1 MRNPEEAMPNKL
13 ETTRSRLSGWIA
25 ALLGLVPWAAG
36 AAVYSLPTGGD
47 LIGRVEYETARQ
59 EDTLIDIARRASVGQ
74 IEIDMANPKVDRWLP
89 GAGTQVVI
97 PHQFILPDAPRAGI
111 VVNVPEMRMYYYPV
125 QYGTV
130 THRKE
135 VPGKADPNPKK
146 GAKAAPP
153 KPTYVTTTEV
163 GEPVSKAAEVITYP
177 VSMGRMDWRTPL
189 GKTRIIQ
196 KVKDPTWTPPESIK
210 REHAKKG
217 EILPDVVPAGPNNPL
232 GPFAMK
238 LGVAGYLIHGTDRGD
253 PGKPFGIG
261 MRVTHGCMR
270 MYNEDV
276 TKLYPEVSVGTPVYL
291 VNQPVKLGWQ
301 DGELYLEASW
311 PLDEDAGVPT
321 KWGDDFLDESNLSDE
336 EVKAIRVK
344 KRDMLVAHLEKTAS
358 KLLEKENAKRPILV
372 DKAAI
377 HEALQNPT
385 GMPVHIGKEAPPPA
399 IEAMPSEPI
408 PSPYGTSP
416 APAPAPQ
423 AAPAPYGSSQYG
435 AGVYHAPR
443 PVTPQ
448 PAPPADTPSTGNRYQ
463 QRYGQPPAAD
473 QTNERPSAAPYGEG
487 EGEGSSGGY
496 PPAGE
501 PYGSSS
507 QPAEPPA
514 APDSYG
520 SGQPSPGRYPG
531 ADPYGQQPP
540 AAATYPYGSSSQAT
554 PGRYPPAVDPYGEG
568 QESSPGQYSP
578 EPSQSQAPDP
588 YAPEEEE
595 E

>member
-1 MRNPEEAMPNKL
+1 M
-13 ETTRSRLSGWIA
+13 
-25 ALLGLVPWAAG
+25 
-36 AAVYSLPTGGD
+36 
-47 LIGRVEYETARQ
+47 
-59 EDTLIDIARRASVGQ
+59 
-74 IEIDMANPKVDRWLP
+74 
-89 GAGTQVVI
+89 
-97 PHQFILPDAPRAGI
+97 
-111 VVNVPEMRMYYYPV
+111 
-125 QYGTV
+125 
-130 THRKE
+130 
-135 VPGKADPNPKK
+135 
-146 GAKAAPP
+146 
-153 KPTYVTTTEV
+153 TTTEV

-291 VNQPVKLGWQ
+291 VNQPIQLGWQ
-301 DGELYLEASW
+301 DGELYLEATW
-311 PLDEDAGVPT
+311 PLDEDAGVPA

-344 KRDMLVAHLEKTAS
+344 KRDMLLAHLEKTAS

-377 HEALQNPT
+377 HEALQNPS
-385 GMPVHIGKEAPPPA
+385 GMPVPIGKEAAPPPPV
-399 IEAMPSEPI
+399 IESAPGEST
-408 PSPYGTSP
+408 PSPYYGTSP
-416 APAPAPQ
+416 APAPQP
-423 AAPAPYGSSQYG
+423 APAPSGSGQYG

-443 PVTPQ
+443 PVTPPPVA
-448 PAPPADTPSTGNRYQ
+448 PAAAAPGNRYE
-463 QRYGQPPAAD
+463 QRYGQQPPVAEPYGAGGE
-473 QTNERPSAAPYGEG
+473 QSGYPAPQPSAPPYGES
-487 EGEGSSGGY
+487 EGSSGGY
-496 PPAGE
+496 PAPEPSGPSSQPEEQPAASS
-501 PYGSSS
+501 PYGSD
-507 QPAEPPA
+507 P
-514 APDSYG
+514 
-520 SGQPSPGRYPG
+520 PSPGRYPG
-531 ADPYGQQPP
+531 GDPYSQQPR
-540 AAATYPYGSSSQAT
+540 AAATYPYGGGGSQPT
-554 PGRYPPAVDPYGEG
+554 PGRYPPAADPYGAG
-568 QESSPGQYSP
+568 QETSPGQYSP
-578 EPSQSQAPDP
+578 GASPEPSSSRAPDP

-595 E
+595 EE

>member
-1 MRNPEEAMPNKL
+1 MPNPEETMPNKL
-13 ETTRSRLSGWIA
+13 EPTRSRHGGWVA
-25 ALLGLVPWAAG
+25 ALLGLLPWAAE
-36 AAVYSLPTGGD
+36 AAVYPLLPGGD
-47 LIGRVEYETARQ
+47 LIGRVDYATARQ
-59 EDTLIDIARRASVGQ
+59 EDTLIDIARRTSVGQ
-74 IEIDMANPKVDRWLP
+74 IEMDMANPNVDRWLP
-89 GAGTQVVI
+89 GDGTRVVI

-111 VVNVPEMRMYYYPV
+111 VVNIPEMRMYFFPV

-130 THRKE
+130 THKKE
-135 VPGKADPNPKK
+135 VPGKPDPKK

-153 KPTYVTTTEV
+153 KPSYVTTSEM

-301 DGELYLEASW
+301 GGELYLEASW
-311 PLDEDAGVPT
+311 PLDEDAGVPA
-321 KWGDDFLDESNLSDE
+321 KWGDDFLDESDLSDE
-336 EVKAIRVK
+336 AIKDIRAK
-344 KRDMLVAHLEKTAS
+344 KRTMLVAHLEKTAS

-377 HEALQNPT
+377 HEALQNPS
-385 GMPVHIGKEAPPPA
+385 GMPVPIGKEAAPPPV
-399 IEAMPSEPI
+399 IESMPGEAAPV
-408 PSPYGTSP
+408 PYYGTTTSP
-416 APAPAPQ
+416 APAPQ
-423 AAPAPYGSSQYG
+423 PAPSSSSQYG

-443 PVTPQ
+443 PV
-448 PAPPADTPSTGNRYQ
+448 APPPAAPATPSMGNRYE
-463 QRYGQPPAAD
+463 QRYGQPPPAA
-473 QTNERPSAAPYGEG
+473 EPSYGG
-487 EGEGSSGGY
+487 EPGGY
-496 PPAGE
+496 PAPQPSAPAYGE
-501 PYGSSS
+501 SEGSPGGGYPAAEPSEPSS
-507 QPAEPPA
+507 PPEEQPA
-514 APDSYG
+514 
-520 SGQPSPGRYPG
+520 PSPGRYSG
-531 ADPYGQQPP
+531 TDPYSQPP
-540 AAATYPYGSSSQAT
+540 RAAATYPYGGGGSQAT
-554 PGRYPPAVDPYGEG
+554 PGRYPPAVDPYGAA
-568 QESSPGQYSP
+568 QENSPGQYSP
-578 EPSQSQAPDP
+578 EPAPSRAPDP
-588 YAPEEEE
+588 FAPEEEE
-595 E
+595 EE